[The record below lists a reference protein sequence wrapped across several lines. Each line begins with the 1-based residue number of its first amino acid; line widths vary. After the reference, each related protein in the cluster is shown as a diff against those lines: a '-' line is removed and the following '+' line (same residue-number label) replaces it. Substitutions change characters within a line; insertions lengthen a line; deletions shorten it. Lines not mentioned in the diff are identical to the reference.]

1 MKSSFSW
8 EAFDKIPVVGILR
21 NVPSQHL
28 QKLFAVY
35 LDAGLTTIEVTMN
48 SAGATE
54 AISSLV
60 KTYGDRLNIGAG
72 TVCTLGDLDKAL
84 LAGAQF
90 IVTPILNEE
99 VIKACVAR
107 NVPVFAGAYTPT
119 EIYRAWELGASMVK
133 VFPAG
138 QLGARYIKEVLAPL
152 NQIKLLPTGGI
163 SHDNFAEFLEA
174 GASGLGMGSQLIPK
188 ALVEKEQWEELS
200 KHLSE
205 FVEKYHSYKQ
215 QHA

>member
-1 MKSSFSW
+1 MNSSFSW
-8 EAFDKIPVVGILR
+8 EAFEKIPVVGILR
-21 NVPSQHL
+21 NVPPQHM
-28 QKLFAVY
+28 QKLFSVY

-54 AISSLV
+54 TISSLV
-60 KTYGDRLNIGAG
+60 KNFGDRLNIGAG
-72 TVCTLGDLDKAL
+72 TVCSLEDLDKAL

-90 IVTPILNEE
+90 IVSPIVKEE
-99 VIKACVAR
+99 IIKSCSNS

-163 SHDNFAEFLEA
+163 TQENFAEFLKA
-174 GASGLGMGSQLIPK
+174 GAKGLGMGSHLIPK
-188 ALVEKEQWEELS
+188 ALIEKEHWDELS
-200 KHLSE
+200 SHLSG
-205 FVEKYHSYKQ
+205 FVEKYNSYQ
-215 QHA
+215 QQNI